1 MKTAPKRIRAD
12 PAALP
17 VNPRVSVTKTL
28 EDFAKGLMAA
38 FRGEENLY
46 PEKNNG
52 KLLEK
57 TCSNYQKHISEASP
71 EYPEII

>member
-1 MKTAPKRIRAD
+1 MTLTIIVRAKIVKTAPKRIRAD

-17 VNPRVSVTKTL
+17 VNPRVSITNTF

-46 PEKNNG
+46 PET
-52 KLLEK
+52 L
-57 TCSNYQKHISEASP
+57 P
-71 EYPEII
+71 